1 MDDGETKLC
10 LLTNSYDYNISSK
23 NSRNIMKNS
32 RNIMKNSRNIMKNRM
47 YHIVEKVQ
55 KSEKI
60 VDTETK
66 WIPLTSTW
74 QLSLLAWYKWI
85 PLTSTWQLSLLA
97 WYKWIPLTSTW

>member
-10 LLTNSYDYNISSK
+10 LLTKSYNYNISS
-23 NSRNIMKNS
+23 KNS

-47 YHIVEKVQ
+47 YHIVEKVP

-85 PLTSTWQLSLLA
+85 PLTSTW
-97 WYKWIPLTSTW
+97 